1 MSGPPDLIDS
11 PVDAPPPEPTAPAAP
26 AAAPAKRRAAPA
38 GRPAPVTP
46 NRSSVPA
53 VAVRPR
59 RTLSLATV
67 NASEVGHRIVAY
79 GPGGVG
85 KTTLFASMPGPVAI
99 VDLDE
104 SLARLRAKLIAFE
117 LIGNIREVENV
128 KTWLDLRDTLN
139 GDGWD
144 GVKSI
149 VIDTGTKAE
158 ELATA
163 HLLET
168 KPTDKGV
175 KAESLE
181 DYGYTKG
188 EQFMYEEFNKLLS
201 DMDAHARVG
210 RNVAL
215 ITHECNSRVPNPAG
229 QDWVRF
235 EPRLQ
240 NGRDGKN
247 SIRLR
252 VKEWCDHLLF
262 IGYDVAVAKGKATG
276 GGSAKVYPRELPH
289 FMAKSRTLIEPIG
302 LEKCFE
308 ELWPKMLG

>member
-1 MSGPPDLIDS
+1 MDGPPVNDG
-11 PVDAPPPEPTAPAAP
+11 PPMTAPAQPAP
-26 AAAPAKRRAAPA
+26 EPARRKPPAPS
-38 GRPAPVTP
+38 RPAPVTP
-46 NRSSVPA
+46 SRSSMPA
-53 VAVRPR
+53 VAARPR
-59 RTLSLATV
+59 RTVTLGTIDSS
-67 NASEVGHRIVAY
+67 NVGHRVVGY

-104 SLARLRAKLIAFE
+104 SLKRLKAKLIAFE
-117 LIGNIREVENV
+117 LIGNIKPVENIA
-128 KTWLDLRDTLN
+128 TWLDLRDVLN

-144 GVKSI
+144 GVRSI

-168 KPTDKGV
+168 KPTDKGA

-188 EQFMYEEFNKLLS
+188 EQFLYEEFNKLLC
-201 DMDAHARVG
+201 DLDAHARAG
-210 RNVAL
+210 RHVA
-215 ITHECNSRVPNPAG
+215 IVAHECNSRVPNPAG

-262 IGYDVAVAKGKATG
+262 IGYDVTVAKGKASG
-276 GGSAKVYPRELPH
+276 GGSAMVYPRELPH
-289 FMAKSRTLIEPIG
+289 FMAKSRTLVDTFG
-302 LEKCFE
+302 LEKCFA